1 MVSASSQPLSPVA
14 ALALP
19 ELRITAAA
27 WPPLARRCDR
37 DTVTG
42 AAVIRLLVNTPAAD
56 TGRPSSVATNDRS
69 SAPLSFTPAGAP
81 AATKPWAEVM
91 LMDRSP

>member
-19 ELRITAAA
+19 ELRMTAAA

-42 AAVIRLLVNTPAAD
+42 AAVMRLLVNTAAAG
-56 TGRPSSVATNDRS
+56 TGRPSSVATNERS
-69 SAPLSFTPAGAP
+69 SAPLSFTPAAVP
-81 AATKPWAEVM
+81 AATNPRAEVM
-91 LMDRSP
+91 LMDRPP